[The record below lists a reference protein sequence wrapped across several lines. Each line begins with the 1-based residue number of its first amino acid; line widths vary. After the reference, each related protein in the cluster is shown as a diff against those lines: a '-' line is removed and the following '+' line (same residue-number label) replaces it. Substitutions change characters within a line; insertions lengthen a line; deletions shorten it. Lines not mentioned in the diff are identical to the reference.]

1 MSPDK
6 QQQTPRQPQNG
17 DSGPGQNKQPSDQ
30 QELKQNAI
38 KYKAFQHT
46 FSPKEVKHGLDNK
59 KISKRL
65 RESRNLEES
74 YLTYLQELKKDP
86 TKKIPFPW
94 DSSFRRF
101 LFFLSFWAPRA
112 IKWCLVGLAVL
123 FVINYIPGPTQHI
136 VEFVLARTIY
146 DAAHIQRL
154 PDSLENY
161 AHSANI
167 VDTHGGIIK
176 SYGKRA
182 VTVAIPNKVKQALL
196 AAEDHYLLPHPEH
209 PWYVNSF
216 LIHPGVSWINLLGAA
231 KDTLQGRPRGGS
243 TIIMQNAK
251 KVLGNEQRSLSNK
264 LEEIIISY
272 MMVSRFGKEKNLDF
286 YINTVP
292 VGANLYGFSSAA
304 KNYFKKD
311 LSELNYQQLVTIA
324 AFIPNHHRQSAF
336 YGIVEGHNFED
347 LGQSTLH
354 HAQSAIGKINLSLK
368 YLRDIKEIS
377 IEEYD
382 MWYLVNESS
391 IRQIGLRNFE
401 SPLYGEEEWTSW
413 NVIRE
418 VCSREYSIDGQTI
431 TGPQLLLDV
440 KGDVVVETG
449 VDLTLTEQTKEII
462 ERFLSSKKY
471 QLILT
476 KRNKDL
482 WEKDRERYKEKG
494 ATPPYSNFNEFMEY
508 LQKNLNVGVI
518 MINTKGEIISY
529 VGGKEFFSD
538 GAEGTDNKI
547 IIDLMNSE
555 AKITPS
561 STIKPVIAYFNML
574 QNGATLQTKYTD
586 KPIEY
591 KFSSIEGGH
600 VWLPRN
606 WYSYDEKGK
615 GANLYLGRQ
624 YTLLDAQVQSVNT
637 IFARLYNDR
646 QVRNAMLLAFDKIG
660 LDYNHEDAKY
670 WPFGIGSSAVPV
682 QPWLGIFNA
691 FLDGN
696 YKKPAFVK
704 RILVNGKEIYSRAT
718 DPANINIPLFDSKV
732 ERDNEMLAMYEV
744 CNRGTASS
752 MKHTFKHFKNLV
764 SGKTGTAPQ
773 GKSALF
779 ISHFNPYHDRENYE
793 DKTITMLVS
802 VTTNSGGYKSVGTS
816 SQGPTQIAG
825 AIYEFIFNKEL
836 YAMMDQKI
844 SAAKRENAHFGNNH
858 VYWANVNRY
867 MDTLLNGSHRDIPIY
882 KNIIG
887 VDGYDKAL
895 QQLLNSNNRIYA
907 GRDDL
912 FRQLVEYYCRQ
923 EKIVKMNN

>member
-6 QQQTPRQPQNG
+6 
-17 DSGPGQNKQPSDQ
+17 KQPTPPDSNQGAPLPGRNHQPKGQ
-30 QELKQNAI
+30 QELRQNAI

-46 FSPKEVKHGLDNK
+46 FSPKEVKHGLDSK
-59 KISKRL
+59 KINKRL
-65 RESRNLEES
+65 RESKNLEES
-74 YLTYLQELKKDP
+74 YLTYLQELKKNP

-94 DSSFRRF
+94 DSPFRRF
-101 LFFLSFWAPRA
+101 FFFLSFWAPKA
-112 IKWCLVGLAVL
+112 IKWCLVGLAAL

-136 VEFVLARTIY
+136 IEYVLARTIY
-146 DAAHIQRL
+146 DAAHIKRL

-167 VDTHGGIIK
+167 VDSHGGIIK
-176 SYGKRA
+176 SYGKRE
-182 VTVAIPNKVKQALL
+182 VTIAIPNKVKQALL

-209 PWYVNSF
+209 PWYVNGF
-216 LIHPGVSWINLLGAA
+216 LIHAGVSWFNLLGAV
-231 KDTLQGRPRGGS
+231 KDTLQGQPRGGS

-251 KVLGNEQRSLSNK
+251 KILGNEHRSIRNK

-292 VGANLYGFSSAA
+292 VGANIYGFSAAA
-304 KNYFKKD
+304 KNYFKKE
-311 LSELNYQQLVTIA
+311 LSDLNYQQLVTIA
-324 AFIPNHHRQSAF
+324 SFIPNHNRQAAF
-336 YGIVEGHNFED
+336 YKILEGQNFED
-347 LGQSTLH
+347 LDNNTLH
-354 HAQSAIGKINLSLK
+354 HAQSSIGKINLSLK

-377 IEEYD
+377 AEEYD
-382 MWYLVNESS
+382 MWYLINESS
-391 IRQIGLRNFE
+391 IRQIGLRSFE
-401 SPLYGEEEWTSW
+401 SPLYGQEEWTSW

-418 VCSREYSIDGQTI
+418 VCSREYTIEGQTVS
-431 TGPQLLLDV
+431 GPQLLLDF

-449 VDLTLTEQTKEII
+449 VDLTLVEETKAII
-462 ERFLSSKKY
+462 ARFLSSNKY
-471 QLILT
+471 QDIL
-476 KRNKDL
+476 KDRNKNL
-482 WEKDRERYKEKG
+482 WEKDLERYRQKG
-494 ATPPYSNFNEFMEY
+494 MTAPYSDFKEFMEY
-508 LQKNLNVGVI
+508 LKTNLNVGVI
-518 MINTKGEIISY
+518 MINSKGEIIAY
-529 VGGKEFFSD
+529 VGGKEFFSETTD
-538 GAEGTDNKI
+538 REDNKI

-555 AKITPS
+555 AQITPS

-591 KFSSIEGGH
+591 KFSNSEGRH

-606 WYSYDEKGK
+606 WYGYDEKGK
-615 GANLYLGRQ
+615 GANRYQGRS

-646 QVRNAMLLAFDKIG
+646 QVRNSMLLAFDKIG
-660 LDYNHEDAKY
+660 LEYNHEDAKY
-670 WPFGIGSSAVPV
+670 WPFGIGSSSVPV
-682 QPWLGIFNA
+682 QPWLGVYNA

-704 RILVNGKEIYSRAT
+704 RILVNGKVIYSRDT
-718 DPANINIPLFDSKV
+718 DPANIAIPLFDSKV
-732 ERDNEMLAMYEV
+732 ERDNELLAMYEV

-773 GKSALF
+773 GKSSLF
-779 ISHFNPYHDRENYE
+779 ISHFNPYHDRENHG

-844 SAAKRENAHFGNNH
+844 SMAKRENAHFGNNH
-858 VYWANVNRY
+858 VYWGNVNRY
-867 MDTLLNGSHRDIPIY
+867 METLLNDNHRKIPIY

-887 VDGYDKAL
+887 VDGYSKAL

-912 FRQLVEYYCRQ
+912 FRQLVEYYCSQ
-923 EKIVKMNN
+923 EKIVKMDN